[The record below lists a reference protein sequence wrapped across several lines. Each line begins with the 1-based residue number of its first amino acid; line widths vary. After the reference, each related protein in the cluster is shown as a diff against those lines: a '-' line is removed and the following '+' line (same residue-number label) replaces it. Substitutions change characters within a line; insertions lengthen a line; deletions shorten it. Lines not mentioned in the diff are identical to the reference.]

1 MKSKIQSVLIP
12 KAKSKLH
19 AVNFP
24 KVGFTLKQSHEWLKK
39 HNYKI
44 PKKVDET
51 INFFRYRQK
60 LPDKRYTYTTQVL
73 PNGVELVLMWK
84 KPKLEGGA
92 KRQVYTPEPDKTI
105 SKEDLNRAIMALK
118 IFKVFQLKEIIQQ
131 HNEKMNL
138 NIKYKV
144 ARRDKLIESIV
155 KFNINPNDYQV
166 SQINP
171 RQPMPTNILKKY
183 GIKPNTEAEQKEYED
198 ELSQVKT
205 PYKPRQDKNKPAE
218 VKNLLTLQDH
228 QEKFIKQFIFSN
240 LRGAIV
246 YHGVG
251 SGKTLTA
258 VVSSYFYL
266 LMYPTHKIVVISP
279 SALLYNFINSM
290 IQYGLNIADNRYKF
304 LTYEKFVRNPIDP
317 KTKKL
322 LINKDTLVII
332 DEAHNFRTE
341 IIKTEIR
348 NPETD
353 QIISTAPISNK
364 RGFTIMEAGTKF
376 AHKVLLLTGT
386 PFVNTLYDIENL
398 LSMIEKRDPL
408 NKASYFNMLSV
419 PENISDYFNYKISY
433 FKSPQSE
440 FFPEYKPQIIG
451 IPMTQDEEEQYK
463 QIKEVGKF
471 EYNDDGEMVFTGKD
485 SEKPNAYYSAERYA
499 TNAIGKENNPKIKM
513 IIELIKEKPT
523 QKFIIYSA
531 LQDAGVQL
539 LKKALFNIKVEY
551 VVISGSE
558 TTRAKEE
565 ARRNFNGFYSDTIPK
580 SDDPLNKDYLNN
592 RYRVLLITK
601 AGTEGV
607 DTQNCQ
613 NLILLDHQWNDAT
626 TEQIIARAIR
636 FKSHHALPVS
646 ERYVNVYTLLFVFKS
661 EMKYIK
667 RLNEKGFNDYIGIK
681 NEVNEQSL
689 DYKQIQN
696 KKTNSFNSLTNI
708 KERLSES
715 KLKGKTEEEIKKIVS
730 SDFKKLINRFI
741 ENMPELKS
749 DFEKIKNNDIDEEF
763 NTMKKKQ
770 KINGLIEIGHKKQR
784 QGIGK
789 KWSADTR
796 QEITV
801 SKYVSSFIVE
811 FLIEKLK
818 DKINKKV
825 DFGELDISNLDPSID
840 LRLFLLAKSK
850 LKNINE
856 FVSKIGNEISKFE
869 KYESKLL
876 PLIITEETKLKR
888 SLTDEEQIQIYRNV
902 LKDEIQDILKNSYV
916 PPSELIGKQKRL
928 TQDEKQQ
935 FYTSIEL
942 ATEIADLGFDG
953 LEGEIKILEPTAG
966 NGGLIYPLVNNLIK
980 NKDVIFKIDMIEID
994 EKNRIELKKLESDI
1008 IRLLDNRNF
1017 LTVVFK
1023 QMYDLILM
1031 NPPFNL
1037 NGKENG
1043 LEHNTYDWEFMRRAF
1058 ACLKVGGSLVCISS
1072 KGWCNTTQL
1081 KRIYETFKIFGSDYD
1096 DYLNFN
1102 GLLNQN
1108 KEVKGSSEMANFK
1121 IIRKGEVKF
1130 KGSQGK
1136 DTGSGFEVDIF
1147 KIIKKSD
1154 SLDDKI
1160 LNTVFYRQVDDTSA
1174 QLKVSDIDLDNLP
1187 KPPEPPKPEPPKPPT
1202 PEPKPTPEV
1211 ILPEP
1216 IKAPVNT
1223 FETFSKRLDDLSS
1236 MGSKEKSLGYVASE
1250 SVTTFSYAYLMD
1262 KYKSKCPIF
1271 KTYKEIKNNYDIVKT
1286 GIEYANKG
1294 IKAPE
1299 GLGKYLKNC
1308 IDRGEDL
1315 IVFPLMLP
1323 AHANLMVFRPFQK
1336 IIERYEPHGS
1346 AYGAS
1351 GVSDDFL
1358 NATLKKYFEITLKD
1372 DLKEYTPRFKTPL
1385 EICSIGFIKG
1395 LQSLEGLSKIKK
1407 KLEGGG
1413 YCQIWSLFLLET
1425 ILLNPTISTQEIIKN
1440 IMNISKTEPDYLLN
1454 LIRGYMSMLSQNIK
1468 ELIKKL
1474 GDTFKN
1480 LSFRD
1485 KSIYDQLRNNEKK
1498 KIFNDYLNKIVEES
1512 LLRRKEKPELI
1523 PEKYDDTLVNLKE
1536 TIKKEV
1542 KNISD
1547 DETKYLYYFLV
1558 NNKLKPEYSGYSA
1571 STKDLKK
1578 AIVEKLLEL
1587 SMTLEDYSKKNK
1599 WLPKMGAG
1607 RKRKGG
1613 NIDNQELA
1621 QFVDAGYKTKSEAQ
1635 NVDGYVL
1642 DKELST
1648 KRDKVYYDPNTGKA
1662 VHTIAGTDKAK
1673 DWSNNLLIP
1682 LGLHQYSN
1690 RYKNAEKI
1698 QKKANEKYGK
1708 DNLSLVSHSQ
1718 SGNIAQNL
1726 AKKKLVGDEN
1736 ITLNPAIIGSHN
1748 KKLKVVKSSGDVVS
1762 ALTFTNKKDKVLK
1775 SKTWN
1780 PLTEHST
1787 KVLTR
1792 KKK

>member
-12 KAKSKLH
+12 KVKSKLH

-24 KVGFTLKQSHEWLKK
+24 KQGFTLKQSHQWLKK

-44 PKKVDET
+44 PKKIDET
-51 INFFRYRQK
+51 INFYRYRQK
-60 LPDKRYTYTTQVL
+60 LPEIRYTYTTEVL
-73 PNGVELVLMWK
+73 PNGVELVLMWR

-92 KRQVYTPEPDKTI
+92 KRQVYTPEPDVDLIKR
-105 SKEDLNRAIMALK
+105 KQDLNRITMELK
-118 IFKVFQLKEIIQQ
+118 PWKVFQLKELIQKY
-131 HNEKMNL
+131 NEDKNL
-138 NIKYKV
+138 NIKYKI
-144 ARRDKLIESIV
+144 ARRDKLIETIFR
-155 KFNINPNDYQV
+155 FNINPNAYEISQV
-166 SQINP
+166 NP
-171 RQPMPTNILKKY
+171 RQPLPTNVLKKY

-205 PYKPRQDKNKPAE
+205 PYQPRQDKNKPAE
-218 VKNLLTLQDH
+218 VKNLLTLQEH

-266 LMYPTHKIVVISP
+266 LMYPTHKVVVISP

-353 QIISTAPISNK
+353 QIISTAPITNK

-433 FKSPQSE
+433 VKSPKSE
-440 FFPEYKPQIIG
+440 FFPEYKPHIIG
-451 IPMTQDEEEQYK
+451 IPMTDQEEDQYR

-471 EYNDDGEMVFTGKD
+471 EYDDDGEMVFTGKD

-499 TNAIGKENNPKIKM
+499 TNAIGKENNPKIKK

-539 LKKALFNIKVEY
+539 LKKALTNIKVEY

-565 ARRNFNGFYSDTIPK
+565 SRRNFNSFYSDTIPK

-661 EMKYIK
+661 EMKYID
-667 RLNEKGFNDYIGIK
+667 RLNEKGFDDYIGIK

-689 DYKQIQN
+689 DYKKIQN

-715 KLKGKTEEEIKKIVS
+715 NLKGKTEEEIKKIVS

-749 DFEKIKNNDIDEEF
+749 DFEDIKNNIDETF
-763 NTMKKKQ
+763 NDMKKKQ

-811 FLIEKLK
+811 GLISLLK

-856 FVSKIGNEISKFE
+856 FVSKIGNDISVFE

-876 PLIITEETKLKR
+876 PLIIAEETKLKR

-902 LKDEIQDILKNSYV
+902 LKNEIQDILKNSYV
-916 PPSELIGKQKRL
+916 PPSELIGKRKRL

-994 EKNRIELKKLESDI
+994 SKNRLELEKLESDI
-1008 IRLLDNRNF
+1008 VRLLDNRNF

-1081 KRIYETFKIFGSDYD
+1081 KRIFETFKIFGSDYD

-1102 GLLNQN
+1102 GELNQN
-1108 KEVKGSSEMANFK
+1108 KEVKGSSEMADFK

-1130 KGSQGK
+1130 RGSQGK

-1147 KIIKKSD
+1147 KIIKKSG

-1187 KPPEPPKPEPPKPPT
+1187 KPPEPPKPEPEVKIPTFTPDEKDKFKKWILDNNLRKSEKYDEFVKKYTQLLPSNELKNFFYGWTNWDNEFYREEDYQFDFPEPPKPAPIEEVKPTLSEIKKIIRPRIPPKRT
-1202 PEPKPTPEV
+1202 PEP
-1211 ILPEP
+1211 EP
-1216 IKAPVNT
+1216 
-1223 FETFSKRLDDLSS
+1223 
-1236 MGSKEKSLGYVASE
+1236 KEEL
-1250 SVTTFSYAYLMD
+1250 
-1262 KYKSKCPIF
+1262 
-1271 KTYKEIKNNYDIVKT
+1271 KT
-1286 GIEYANKG
+1286 
-1294 IKAPE
+1294 
-1299 GLGKYLKNC
+1299 
-1308 IDRGEDL
+1308 DL
-1315 IVFPLMLP
+1315 INKMTQL
-1323 AHANLMVFRPFQK
+1323 
-1336 IIERYEPHGS
+1336 II
-1346 AYGAS
+1346 
-1351 GVSDDFL
+1351 
-1358 NATLKKYFEITLKD
+1358 
-1372 DLKEYTPRFKTPL
+1372 KT
-1385 EICSIGFIKG
+1385 SND
-1395 LQSLEGLSKIKK
+1395 KIKK
-1407 KLEGGG
+1407 ALVSLGFGGKM
-1413 YCQIWSLFLLET
+1413 QANK
-1425 ILLNPTISTQEIIKN
+1425 ILLSQQLQQNFNTIDK
-1440 IMNISKTEPDYLLN
+1440 MK
-1454 LIRGYMSMLSQNIK
+1454 K
-1468 ELIKKL
+1468 LIKAL
-1474 GDTFKN
+1474 
-1480 LSFRD
+1480 
-1485 KSIYDQLRNNEKK
+1485 
-1498 KIFNDYLNKIVEES
+1498 ES
-1512 LLRRKEKPELI
+1512 S
-1523 PEKYDDTLVNLKE
+1523 VG
-1536 TIKKEV
+1536 
-1542 KNISD
+1542 S
-1547 DETKYLYYFLV
+1547 
-1558 NNKLKPEYSGYSA
+1558 
-1571 STKDLKK
+1571 
-1578 AIVEKLLEL
+1578 
-1587 SMTLEDYSKKNK
+1587 
-1599 WLPKMGAG
+1599 G

-1613 NIDNQELA
+1613 NIDNHELA
-1621 QFVDAGYKTKSEAQ
+1621 KFVDAGYKTKSEAE

-1698 QKKANEKYGK
+1698 QKEANKKYGK

-1748 KKLKVVKSSGDVVS
+1748 PKLKVVKSSGDVVS
-1762 ALTFTNKKDKVLK
+1762 ALTFTNKKDKVIK

-1787 KVLTR
+1787 KILTR